1 MAHSE
6 SGVVV
11 NGTQVSYIG
20 HDCELVPEFL
30 AANYGSSA
38 KRLDLSFNQLR
49 SLTGL
54 KAFSQLEELIVD
66 NNLLGNDLRLP
77 RLPQLHTLT
86 LNKNQLSDI
95 EALLEHLQE
104 VTPALE
110 YLSLLG
116 NEACPNQ
123 LVSLDKDEDDYQRYR
138 YFVLHKL
145 RNLKFLDSRRVTQT
159 EHLEAKARG
168 EFMKVVRPKTEQDLT
183 DRRSDITSM
192 PYTPLPRSKD
202 AKNPKGVF
210 AKCRY
215 VYYGKH
221 SEGNRFIRNDQL

>member
-20 HDCELVPEFL
+20 HDCELIPEFL

-202 AKNPKGVF
+202 EKNPKGVF

-215 VYYGKH
+215 IYYGKH

>member
-1 MAHSE
+1 MIARP
-6 SGVVV
+6 VW
-11 NGTQVSYIG
+11 
-20 HDCELVPEFL
+20 L
-30 AANYGSSA
+30 AGAW
-38 KRLDLSFNQLR
+38 RVCHFVL

-145 RNLKFLDSRRVTQT
+145 RNLKFLDSRRVTQS
-159 EHLEAKARG
+159 EHLEAQSRG
-168 EFMKVVRPKTEQDLT
+168 VFMKVVKPKNEQDVR
-183 DRRSDITSM
+183 DRRSDTTSM

-202 AKNPKGVF
+202 AKNPKGVI

-215 VYYGKH
+215 IYYGKH

>member
-6 SGVVV
+6 TGVVV
-11 NGTQVSYIG
+11 TGTQVSYIG
-20 HDCELVPEFL
+20 HDCELIPEFL
-30 AANYGSSA
+30 AANYGSLA
-38 KRLDLSFNQLR
+38 KRLDLSFNRLR

-145 RNLKFLDSRRVTQT
+145 RNLKFLDSRRVTQS
-159 EHLEAKARG
+159 EHLEAQSRG
-168 EFMKVVRPKTEQDLT
+168 VFMKVVKPKNEQDVR
-183 DRRSDITSM
+183 DRRSDTTSM

-202 AKNPKGVF
+202 AKNPKGVI

-215 VYYGKH
+215 IYYGKH

>member
-1 MAHSE
+1 MMDDKLNLCRGSEAQRCFCVPSHDLQHSE
-6 SGVVV
+6 RRVIDRRQICSSLPAEC
-11 NGTQVSYIG
+11 QQLI
-20 HDCELVPEFL
+20 PEFCCEV
-30 AANYGSSA
+30 
-38 KRLDLSFNQLR
+38 R
-49 SLTGL
+49 SLS
-54 KAFSQLEELIVD
+54 K
-66 NNLLGNDLRLP
+66 LGR
-77 RLPQLHTLT
+77 
-86 LNKNQLSDI
+86 DI

-183 DRRSDITSM
+183 DHRSDITSM

-202 AKNPKGVF
+202 EKNPKGVF

-215 VYYGKH
+215 IYYGKH